1 MNQQS
6 KYERQQG
13 LYRSEYEHDACGV
26 GMVANLSGEASH
38 DIVVNGMT
46 VLKRLMHRG
55 ATGNDPE
62 TGDGAGLLMKIPYGF
77 FRKVLAGMTSDNR
90 LQTSTLEVGSLKS
103 EVKNNSDTDL
113 GIAMIFGGEG
123 EEGKIEAA
131 VRGEGCEVLAW
142 RDVPT
147 NPAAIGKDARAVMPR
162 IRQMFIKTSDVG
174 PQTSEVGSPK
184 SEVLSF
190 ERRLYVI
197 RRQIEKTTSKTYVCS
212 CSSRTIVYKGLLLAT
227 QIEKFYSDLSDSDF
241 VSPFAIVHQRY
252 STNTFPSWELAH
264 PFRAIAHNGEINALK
279 GNLNALAAREPSL
292 KFPGS
297 SAETTSVRQQA
308 LLGRPA
314 PALEAAGVGQQAMR
328 GRPAPALEAV
338 GVRQQ
343 ALPGR
348 PASAVEAAN
357 AGQQTVEAAGVGQGG
372 SEPYQIDIKK
382 ILPLID
388 KGQSD
393 SASLDNMFELLVA
406 AGRDAPHAM
415 MMLIPQ
421 AWGAKYHMGHDVRAF
436 YEYHSAL
443 MEPWDGPAAVA
454 FTDGISLGAAL
465 DRNGLRPARWTLT
478 KDGLFVLASETGVLD
493 IAPENVARHGRL
505 KPGSILWLDLV
516 NHRLMEDAEVKTFY
530 ARRRPYRRWVKGNHI
545 PVTGLFSEIV
555 PSSTDGRTVSGQRE
569 RFGWTLEDV
578 ELILRPMA
586 ETGHEPVGAM
596 GNDTALACLR
606 GNGKQGIRTGR
617 LGLFDYFHQLFAQV
631 TNPPID
637 PIREELVM
645 SIMTYIGNQGNI
657 LAETPE
663 HARLVKM
670 TRPVL
675 TDDEMTRIRNIPDFP
690 AKTFSMCVGEQG
702 TGNGEQGT
710 GNGERGTYPPS
721 EASRRRR
728 CPSRGGNGERGW
740 LKTALD
746 KLAADALHAVKGG
759 AKIIIL
765 SDRGAVRHETIDE
778 AAGLASNA
786 SRQSRIPS
794 LLAVAAVNKALAE
807 AGVRPSVGIIVESGE
822 VIEVHHFAVLLG
834 FGATAINPWLAL
846 ATVSEIGKA
855 DAVKAASNYVTAVCK
870 GIMKIMSKM
879 GISTLRSYRSARI
892 FEAVGLG
899 PKLMGEYFGGVTS
912 PVGGMELED
921 IEKYMEMLPM
931 WKCCQW
937 PIPMNNWKLATLELA
952 TISQWQHS
960 TLPPGGEYRARKG
973 GEEHLWNPQRL
984 IDFREAVRHNDYA
997 RFKRYT
1003 DDIDQHS
1010 HVTLRSQL
1018 DFIHVEHA
1026 EHEKPSSCAICSTCS
1041 TRTLFPF
1048 PKRTSTV
1055 QIESVDSIVKHFVGG
1070 AMSLGSLSPEAHE
1083 TIALALNGLGTM
1095 SNSGEGGECP
1105 ERFGTEK
1112 NSAIK
1117 QVASGRFGVTI
1128 EYLRSAKDLQI
1139 KLAQG
1144 AKPGEGGQLP
1154 AHKVNDLV
1162 ARLRHAKPGTT
1173 LISPP
1178 PHHDIY
1184 SIEDLAQLI
1193 YDLKCA
1199 NPEARVSVKLVSE
1212 AGVGTITAGVAK
1224 AHADVVVISGF
1235 DGGTGAAPL
1244 TSMKHAGLPW
1254 EVGLAEAHQTLVK
1267 NNLRHR
1273 VKLQVDGQLRTGR
1286 DIVIAAMLGADEFAF
1301 GTSMLVS
1308 LGCVQ
1313 CRNCNLNCCP
1323 VGIATQKDELRA
1335 KFAGKPEHLQAYFR
1349 FLAEEVRETLASLG
1363 LHSLAEAR
1371 GRTDLLKAKEGS
1383 RFDFGELLTRTS
1395 DLGLKTSVTEGES
1408 PKSEVSWLKNY
1419 DSRELIPAVER
1430 GETSLERTI
1439 ANCDRS
1445 VGAALSGWYVAK
1457 RGTGNGERRVE
1468 VQFTGVAGQSFGAFL
1483 AKGVAFNLCGE
1494 ANDYVGK
1501 SLSGG
1506 VITIRPPEIPDNPEI
1521 PEFPEDPGF
1530 HPEANVI
1537 AGNVIAYGA
1546 TSGAI
1551 YINGQAGERFGIRN
1565 SGATLVVEGVGDH
1578 GCEYMTGGVAVILGP
1593 VGVNFAAGMTGGVAY
1608 VYDESAT
1615 LDLNCN
1621 LDSVD
1626 LFPVE
1631 AGGEDEAALLFLL
1644 REHVSRTGSP
1654 KACRLVADWANA
1666 RPMFTKVLPVRE

>member
-1 MNQQS
+1 MQQNTDLN
-6 KYERQQG
+6 EGPQRGDG
-13 LYRSEYEHDACGV
+13 LYRREYEHDACGV

-38 DIVVNGMT
+38 DIVEKGMT
-46 VLKRLMHRG
+46 ILKRLMHRG

-62 TGDGAGLLMKIPYGF
+62 TGDGAGLLMKIPHAF
-77 FRKVLAGMTSDNR
+77 FRKVIG
-90 LQTSTLEVGSLKS
+90 TLSHAEAQRDGDRGENFLFGV
-103 EVKNNSDTDL
+103 
-113 GIAMIFGGEG
+113 AMIFGGEG
-123 EEGKIEAA
+123 EEEKIEAA
-131 VRGEGCEVLAW
+131 VKGEGCEVLAW

-147 NPAAIGKDARAVMPR
+147 NPDAIGHDARAVMPR
-162 IRQMFIKTSDVG
+162 IRQVIIDGSD
-174 PQTSEVGSPK
+174 E
-184 SEVLSF
+184 L
-190 ERRLYVI
+190 RLYVI
-197 RRQIEKTTSKTYVCS
+197 RRQIEKATKNTYVCS

-227 QIEKFYSDLSDSDF
+227 QIEKFYPDLSDPDF

-264 PFRAIAHNGEINALK
+264 PFRAIAHNGEINAIK

-292 KFPGS
+292 KWPDAATGRGAVP
-297 SAETTSVRQQA
+297 SATA
-308 LLGRPA
+308 GRP
-314 PALEAAGVGQQAMR
+314 EAA
-328 GRPAPALEAV
+328 
-338 GVRQQ
+338 
-343 ALPGR
+343 
-348 PASAVEAAN
+348 
-357 AGQQTVEAAGVGQGG
+357 
-372 SEPYQIDIKK
+372 PYQVDLGK

-393 SASLDNMFELLVA
+393 SASLDNIFELLVA

-415 MMLIPQ
+415 MMLVPQ
-421 AWGAKYHMGHDVRAF
+421 AWGRKYHMGHDVRAF

-454 FTDGISLGAAL
+454 FTDGLGLGAAL

-493 IAPENVARHGRL
+493 IPAESVARHGRL
-505 KPGSILWLDLV
+505 RPGSLLWLDLGK
-516 NHRLMEDAEVKTFY
+516 HRLMEDTELKTYY
-530 ARRRPYRRWVKGNHI
+530 ARRRPYRRWVKENHI
-545 PVTGLFSEIV
+545 PVTGLFTEIV
-555 PSSTDGRTVSGQRE
+555 PSSPDCQTASDQK
-569 RFGWTLEDV
+569 RFGWTLEDI

-596 GNDTALACLR
+596 GNDAALAALSR
-606 GNGKQGIRTGR
+606 RPR
-617 LGLFDYFHQLFAQV
+617 VLFDYFHQLFAQV

-645 SIMTYIGNQGNI
+645 SIMTYIGNEGNI
-657 LAETPE
+657 LSETPE

-675 TDDEMTRIRNIPDFP
+675 TDDELARLRNIPDFP
-690 AKTFSMCVGEQG
+690 AKTLSMYFDCG
-702 TGNGEQGT
+702 
-710 GNGERGTYPPS
+710 
-721 EASRRRR
+721 
-728 CPSRGGNGERGW
+728 
-740 LKTALD
+740 LKAALD
-746 KLAADALHAVKGG
+746 KLAADALAAVKDG
-759 AKIIIL
+759 AKIVIL
-765 SDRGAVRHETIDE
+765 SDRQLLSPLEDKETRSLGDSE
-778 AAGLASNA
+778 ERSPSLQNSKTP
-786 SRQSRIPS
+786 SSESKKRIPS
-794 LLAVAAVNKALAE
+794 LLAVAAVNKALVE
-807 AGVRPSVGIIVESGE
+807 AGARPSVGIVVESGE
-822 VIEVHHFAVLLG
+822 VREVHHFAVLLG
-834 FGATAINPWLAL
+834 FGATAVNPYLAL

-855 DAVKAASNYVTAVCK
+855 DTVKAAANYVSAVCK
-870 GIMKIMSKM
+870 GLMKIMSKM

-899 PKLMGEYFGGVTS
+899 PKIVAEYFTGVTS
-912 PVGGMELED
+912 PVGGLELED
-921 IEKYMEMLPM
+921 LEKLFNAE
-931 WKCCQW
+931 
-937 PIPMNNWKLATLELA
+937 
-952 TISQWQHS
+952 SQS
-960 TLPPGGEYRARKG
+960 RREVCGGEAPSAPLRLCVEKTLPPGGEYRERKG
-973 GEEHLWNPQRL
+973 GEEHLWSPTRL
-984 IDFREAVRHNDYA
+984 VDFRESVRHGDYA
-997 RFKRYT
+997 RFHRYT
-1003 DDIDQHS
+1003 DDIDKNS

-1018 DFIHVEHA
+1018 EFSRVEHVERV
-1026 EHEKPSSCAICSTCS
+1026 ERVEP
-1041 TRTLFPF
+1041 
-1048 PKRTSTV
+1048 
-1055 QIESVDSIVKHFVGG
+1055 VDSIVKHFVGG

-1095 SNSGEGGECP
+1095 SNSGEGGENP

-1154 AHKVNDLV
+1154 AHKVNEFV

-1199 NPEARVSVKLVSE
+1199 NPAARVSVKLVSE
-1212 AGVGTITAGVAK
+1212 AGVGTIAAGVAK

-1267 NNLRHR
+1267 NNLRDR

-1301 GTSMLVS
+1301 GTSMLVA

-1323 VGIATQKDELRA
+1323 VGIATQKEELRC
-1335 KFAGKPEHLQAYFR
+1335 KFAGKPEHLQSYFR
-1349 FLAEEVRETLASLG
+1349 FLAEEVREHLAALG
-1363 LHSLAEAR
+1363 LKSLAEAR
-1371 GRTDLLKAKEGS
+1371 GRADLLKAKDGS
-1383 RFDFGELLTRTS
+1383 KFDFGDVLACS
-1395 DLGLKTSVTEGES
+1395 DQHKDFAPYAFSAAE
-1408 PKSEVSWLKNY
+1408 NY
-1419 DSRELIPAVER
+1419 DFRELIPAVEK
-1430 GETSLERTI
+1430 GESRLERTI
-1439 ANCDRS
+1439 SNCDRS
-1445 VGAALSGWYVAK
+1445 VGAALSGWLVEK
-1457 RGTGNGERRVE
+1457 RGNCPDGQATPDLTMD
-1468 VQFTGVAGQSFGAFL
+1468 FTGVAGQSFGAFL
-1483 AKGVAFNLCGE
+1483 AKGVTFNLVGE
-1494 ANDYVGK
+1494 ANDYIGK

-1506 VITIRPPEIPDNPEI
+1506 VITIRPPEGA
-1521 PEFPEDPGF
+1521 EFP
-1530 HPEANVI
+1530 PEGNAI

-1546 TSGAI
+1546 TSGEVF
-1551 YINGQAGERFGIRN
+1551 INGQAGERFGIRN
-1565 SGATLVVEGVGDH
+1565 SGATLVVEGIGDH
-1578 GCEYMTGGVAVILGP
+1578 GCEYMTGGVAVVLGP

-1608 VYDESAT
+1608 VYDESGD

-1626 LFPVE
+1626 LFPVAE
-1631 AGGEDEAALLFLL
+1631 GSEDEARLLALL
-1644 REHVSRTGSP
+1644 RRHVELTSSP
-1654 KACRLVADWANA
+1654 KASRMLASWSRVRSRFAKVAPICR
-1666 RPMFTKVLPVRE
+1666 

>member
-1 MNQQS
+1 MNQN
-6 KYERQQG
+6 QG
-13 LYRSEYEHDACGV
+13 LYRSEFEHDACGV

-38 DIVVNGMT
+38 EIVMKGMT
-46 VLKRLMHRG
+46 ILKRLMHRG

-62 TGDGAGLLMKIPYGF
+62 TGDGAGLLLKIPHGF
-77 FRKVLAGMTSDNR
+77 FRKMMAEDFSRVERAEHV
-90 LQTSTLEVGSLKS
+90 EVSIFG
-103 EVKNNSDTDL
+103 V
-113 GIAMIFGGEG
+113 AMLFGGEG
-123 EEGKIEAA
+123 EEGAVEAA
-131 VRGEGCEVLAW
+131 VKGEGCEVLAW

-147 NPAAIGKDARAVMPR
+147 DPSAIGHDARAVMPR
-162 IRQMFIKTSDVG
+162 IRQLFIGSRLQSAADCNRKG
-174 PQTSEVGSPK
+174 PVD
-184 SEVLSF
+184 F
-190 ERRLYVI
+190 ERRLYII
-197 RRQIEKTTSKTYVCS
+197 RRQIEKATEKTYVCS

-227 QIEKFYSDLSDSDF
+227 QIEKFYPDLSDPDF

-252 STNTFPSWELAH
+252 STNTFPTWELAH

-292 KFPGS
+292 ASPLFGDELKKLLPV
-297 SAETTSVRQQA
+297 VRQ
-308 LLGRPA
+308 
-314 PALEAAGVGQQAMR
+314 
-328 GRPAPALEAV
+328 
-338 GVRQQ
+338 
-343 ALPGR
+343 
-348 PASAVEAAN
+348 
-357 AGQQTVEAAGVGQGG
+357 
-372 SEPYQIDIKK
+372 
-382 ILPLID
+382 
-388 KGQSD
+388 GQSD

-421 AWGAKYHMGHDVRAF
+421 AWGVKYHMGHDVRAF

-454 FTDGISLGAAL
+454 FTDGVGVGATL

-493 IAPENVARHGRL
+493 IPPEAVARHGRL
-505 KPGSILWLDLV
+505 RPGSILWLDLAA
-516 NHRLMEDAEVKTFY
+516 HRLMEDAEIKSFY
-530 ARRRPYRRWVKGNHI
+530 ARRRPYRRWVKENHI
-545 PVTGLFSEIV
+545 PVTGLFTEIV
-555 PSSTDGRTVSGQRE
+555 PSQVSDGEDAVATQRAN
-569 RFGWTLEDV
+569 FGWTLEDV
-578 ELILRPMA
+578 ELILRPMV
-586 ETGHEPVGAM
+586 ETGQEPVGAM
-596 GNDTALACLR
+596 GNDAALACLCR
-606 GNGKQGIRTGR
+606 GQCRMQNAECRMPGGNGGFK
-617 LGLFDYFHQLFAQV
+617 LFDYFHQLFAQV

-675 TDDEMTRIRNIPDFP
+675 TDDELSRMRNIPEFP
-690 AKTFSMCVGEQG
+690 ARTLSLYFGHEGLQ
-702 TGNGEQGT
+702 
-710 GNGERGTYPPS
+710 
-721 EASRRRR
+721 A
-728 CPSRGGNGERGW
+728 
-740 LKTALD
+740 ALAT
-746 KLAADALHAVKGG
+746 LATDALKAVNDG

-765 SDRGAVRHETIDE
+765 SDRPDFPTVTRD
-778 AAGLASNA
+778 AGESIA
-786 SRQSRIPS
+786 RIPS

-807 AGVRPSVGIIVESGE
+807 AGARPSVGIVVESGE
-822 VIEVHHFAVLLG
+822 VVEVHHFAVLLG

-846 ATVSEIGKA
+846 ATVSEMGKA
-855 DAVKAASNYVTAVCK
+855 DMVKAAANYVSAVCK

-899 PKLMGEYFGGVTS
+899 PKIMRDYFGGVVS
-912 PVGGMELED
+912 PVGGLELED
-921 IEKYMEMLPM
+921 FENVANVEMLPM
-931 WKCCQW
+931 A
-937 PIPMNNWKLATLELA
+937 NSN
-952 TISQWQHS
+952 SQLGGGN
-960 TLPPGGEYRARKG
+960 TGDILPPGGEYRYRKG
-973 GEEHLWNPQRL
+973 GVEHLWNPQRVT
-984 IDFREAVRHNDYA
+984 DFREAVRQNDYA
-997 RFKRYT
+997 RFHRYT
-1003 DDIDQHS
+1003 DDIDQNS

-1018 DFIHVEHA
+1018 GFKDVRRETMDEA
-1026 EHEKPSSCAICSTCS
+1026 DKMP
-1041 TRTLFPF
+1041 RL
-1048 PKRTSTV
+1048 TSAV
-1055 QIESVDSIVKHFVGG
+1055 SRPENQKIEPVDSIVHRFVGG

-1095 SNSGEGGECP
+1095 SNSGEGGEDP
-1105 ERFGTEK
+1105 ARFGTNK

-1117 QVASGRFGVTI
+1117 QVASARFGVTI

-1144 AKPGEGGQLP
+1144 AKPGEGGHLP
-1154 AHKVNDLV
+1154 GHKVNELV
-1162 ARLRHAKPGTT
+1162 ARLRHAKPGTP

-1212 AGVGTITAGVAK
+1212 AGVGTIAAGVAK

-1273 VKLQVDGQLRTGR
+1273 VKLQVDGQIRTGR

-1313 CRNCNLNCCP
+1313 CRNCNQNCCP
-1323 VGIATQKDELRA
+1323 VGIATQKPELRA
-1335 KFAGKPEHLQAYFR
+1335 KFAGKPEHLQRYFR
-1349 FLAEEVRETLASLG
+1349 FLAEEVREHLAALG
-1363 LHSLAEAR
+1363 LKSLEEAR
-1371 GRTDLLKAKEGS
+1371 GRADLLKPRAESNFNFTDLLNEQTDLPTPYGVRDASGVSCEQI
-1383 RFDFGELLTRTS
+1383 RLL
-1395 DLGLKTSVTEGES
+1395 
-1408 PKSEVSWLKNY
+1408 NY
-1419 DSRELIPAVER
+1419 DYRELIPAVEK
-1430 GETSLERTI
+1430 GETVIKRAITNS
-1439 ANCDRS
+1439 DRS
-1445 VGAALSGWYVAK
+1445 VGAGLSGWLAA
-1457 RGTGNGERRVE
+1457 RGDGRSVTC
-1468 VQFTGVAGQSFGAFL
+1468 QFSGVAGQSFGAFL
-1483 AKGVAFNLCGE
+1483 ARGVTFELEGA

-1506 VITIRPPEIPDNPEI
+1506 IIAIKPPMTAADSGFLPE
-1521 PEFPEDPGF
+1521 E
-1530 HPEANVI
+1530 NVI

-1551 YINGQAGERFGIRN
+1551 FINGLAGERFGIRN
-1565 SGATLVVEGVGDH
+1565 SGATLVAEGVGDH
-1578 GCEYMTGGVAVILGP
+1578 GCEYMTGGRAVILGRT
-1593 VGVNFAAGMTGGVAY
+1593 GVNFGAGMTGGVAY
-1608 VYDESAT
+1608 VLDETAT

-1626 LFPVE
+1626 IFPVE
-1631 AGGEDEAALLFLL
+1631 GGSEDEVQLLALLM
-1644 REHVSRTGSP
+1644 EHLTRTGSP
-1654 KACRLVADWANA
+1654 KAGRILDDWPSFRPKFAKVVPAAN
-1666 RPMFTKVLPVRE
+1666 

>member
-6 KYERQQG
+6 KYDRQQG

-26 GMVANLSGEASH
+26 GMVANLSGGASH
-38 DIVVNGMT
+38 EIVVNGMT
-46 VLKRLMHRG
+46 ILKRLMHRG

-62 TGDGAGLLMKIPYGF
+62 TGDGAGLLMKIPHGF
-77 FRKVLAGMTSDNR
+77 FMKVLGELSNAEAQRGRDAESI
-90 LQTSTLEVGSLKS
+90 
-103 EVKNNSDTDL
+103 
-113 GIAMIFGGEG
+113 GIAMVFGGDG
-123 EEGKIEAA
+123 EEEAIENA

-147 NPAAIGKDARAVMPR
+147 NPDAIGKDARAVMPR
-162 IRQMFIKTSDVG
+162 IRQLFIATKITKNTELNEKLCDLCDLCG
-174 PQTSEVGSPK
+174 KKDEG
-184 SEVLSF
+184 F

-197 RRQIEKTTSKTYVCS
+197 RRQIEKTTTKTYVCS

-227 QIEKFYSDLSDSDF
+227 QIEKFYPDLSDPDF
-241 VSPFAIVHQRY
+241 ISPFAIVHQRY

-292 KFPGS
+292 AFP
-297 SAETTSVRQQA
+297 
-308 LLGRPA
+308 
-314 PALEAAGVGQQAMR
+314 EAARSVIA
-328 GRPAPALEAV
+328 
-338 GVRQQ
+338 
-343 ALPGR
+343 
-348 PASAVEAAN
+348 
-357 AGQQTVEAAGVGQGG
+357 
-372 SEPYQIDIKK
+372 PYQIDIKK
-382 ILPLID
+382 ILPLIG

-406 AGRDAPHAM
+406 AGRDAPHSM

-436 YEYHSAL
+436 YEYQSAL
-443 MEPWDGPAAVA
+443 MEPWDGPAAIA

-493 IAPENVARHGRL
+493 IAPESVARHGRL

-516 NHRLMEDAEVKTFY
+516 NHHLMEDAEVKTFY
-530 ARRRPYRRWVKGNHI
+530 ARRRPYRRWVKENHI

-555 PSSTDGRTVSGQRE
+555 PSSTDSRTASGQRE

-596 GNDTALACLR
+596 GNDAALACLR
-606 GNGKQGIRTGR
+606 GRGNFR
-617 LGLFDYFHQLFAQV
+617 LFDYFHQLFAQV

-645 SIMTYIGNQGNI
+645 SIMTYIGNQANI
-657 LAETPE
+657 LSETPE

-675 TDDEMTRIRNIPDFP
+675 TDDELERIRNIPDFP
-690 AKTFSMCVGEQG
+690 AKTLSMCVGE
-702 TGNGEQGT
+702 
-710 GNGERGTYPPS
+710 RGT
-721 EASRRRR
+721 
-728 CPSRGGNGERGW
+728 GNGERGW
-740 LKTALD
+740 LKAALD
-746 KLAADALHAVKGG
+746 KLAADAMQAVKDG

-765 SDRGAVRHETIDE
+765 SDRKV
-778 AAGLASNA
+778 LATKNAKTTKESGDSNLCDLCDLCGKK
-786 SRQSRIPS
+786 RIPS

-807 AGVRPSVGIIVESGE
+807 AGVRPSVGIVVESGE
-822 VIEVHHFAVLLG
+822 VREVHHFAVLLG

-846 ATVSEIGKA
+846 ATVSQIGRSITA
-855 DAVKAASNYVTAVCK
+855 RPESAPYLATSNYVAAVCK

-899 PKLMGEYFGGVTS
+899 PKLMAEYFGGVTS
-912 PVGGMELED
+912 PVGGLELDD
-921 IEKYMEMLPM
+921 IENLIEGIRGNLSSPGS
-931 WKCCQW
+931 C
-937 PIPMNNWKLATLELA
+937 
-952 TISQWQHS
+952 
-960 TLPPGGEYRARKG
+960 PPGGEYRVRKG

-997 RFKRYT
+997 RFHRYT

-1010 HVTLRSQL
+1010 RVTLRSQL
-1018 DFIHVEHA
+1018 EF
-1026 EHEKPSSCAICSTCS
+1026 KGTPPSRLASQVSHQENID
-1041 TRTLFPF
+1041 
-1048 PKRTSTV
+1048 
-1055 QIESVDSIVKHFVGG
+1055 IEPVDSIVKHFVGG

-1095 SNSGEGGECP
+1095 SNSGEGGEPP

-1199 NPEARVSVKLVSE
+1199 NPEARISVKLVSE
-1212 AGVGTITAGVAK
+1212 AGVGTIAAGVAK

-1254 EVGLAEAHQTLVK
+1254 EVGLAEAHQTLIK

-1308 LGCVQ
+1308 IGCVQ

-1323 VGIATQKDELRA
+1323 VGIATQKEELRA
-1335 KFAGKPEHLQAYFR
+1335 KFAGKPEHLQAYFL
-1349 FLAEEVRETLASLG
+1349 FLAEEVREILATLG

-1371 GRTDLLKAKEGS
+1371 GRADLLKAKEGS
-1383 RFDFGELLTRTS
+1383 AFDFGELLTRTS
-1395 DLGLKTSVTEGES
+1395 DLGLKTSVAEVGS
-1408 PKSEVSWLKNY
+1408 LKSEVSWSANY
-1419 DSRELIPAVER
+1419 DTRNLIPAVAH
-1430 GETSLERTI
+1430 GETTLTRTI
-1439 ANCDRS
+1439 SNCDRS
-1445 VGAALSGWYVAK
+1445 VGAALSGWSVANPSPDG
-1457 RGTGNGERRVE
+1457 RTVF
-1468 VQFTGVAGQSFGAFL
+1468 VQFSGVAGQSFGAFL
-1483 AKGVAFNLCGE
+1483 AKGITFNLRGE

-1506 VITIRPPEIPDNPEI
+1506 IITIALPSSVLGLIKPEK
-1521 PEFPEDPGF
+1521 
-1530 HPEANVI
+1530 NVI

-1551 YINGQAGERFGIRN
+1551 YINGLAGERFGIRN

-1578 GCEYMTGGVAVILGP
+1578 GCEYMTGGVAVILGS

-1608 VYDESAT
+1608 VYDESGD

-1631 AGGEDEAALLFLL
+1631 KDSADEKALLELL
-1644 REHVSRTGSP
+1644 DEHIARTDSP
-1654 KACRLVADWANA
+1654 KARRLVGNWANT
-1666 RPMFTKVLPVRE
+1666 RPYFTKVQPSA